1 MKLVSISGVTYYV
14 KDIDSTVKFYE
25 DLGFIFKVH
34 EPDHATMYLNWYF
47 VDFFADTADNRPT
60 AQKMSADVKGAGTY
74 MYTKVDKVDEYYEA
88 LVAKG
93 LKPETE
99 PEKLPNGNRE
109 FLIRD
114 PDGYGLV
121 FFEK

>member
-1 MKLVSISGVTYYV
+1 MKLISISGVTYYV
-14 KDIDSTVKFYE
+14 KDIDTTVKFYE

-34 EPDHATMYLNWYF
+34 EPGHATMYLNWYF
-47 VDFFADTADNRPT
+47 VDFFADMADRPA
-60 AQKMSADVKGAGTY
+60 AQKTQADSRGAGTY
-74 MYTKVDKVDEYYEA
+74 MYTKVDTVDEYYEA

-99 PEKLPNGNRE
+99 PEKLSNGNRE